1 MLTATI
7 EDGIENGKAFTA
19 SLTITIEGTKAV
31 EPSRSGTTTPSTEQ
45 STQQKPPASNATTTP
60 EESNTEQTNKNETVN
75 NENNTN
81 QLPSTENNTNQATNN
96 TNQVPNTGSNTNNQI
111 TTGVPDESGFVAVTD
126 ISFNDIAGLQPIAGG
141 YAVTSD
147 KSKQTILDLADSITS
162 VNGVS
167 VHTGVKVFPENATNK
182 TVKWSVEK
190 GSPIATTTPGSINMI
205 PSGKIG
211 VLNNTTNKLTLGTN
225 ASGTF
230 TVSAVVKDGLGEG
243 VDFVKRITIQVSP
256 QNTTTNVPSTSTP
269 STTTPN
275 TNTTTPVQ
283 QMPANTIQASG
294 KQVVSVGTTE
304 VGTSSTNSAGGGTS
318 SKTTTYTEN
327 ERNLDSTISN
337 SDVSIEFSGECKKGI
352 SLPLRAVSKSTR
364 QQYTD
369 VDWEIVDDG
378 GTNARIVNNNLLRA
392 TNTGTVTVRAIVY
405 TSSGERMVCT
415 EDIKVSN

>member
-1 MLTATI
+1 MKYTAI
-7 EDGIENGKAFTA
+7 
-19 SLTITIEGTKAV
+19 LTINATAEGTDETGGSGSETPPATKQNAV
-31 EPSRSGTTTPSTEQ
+31 QKVPAANTAPSTE
-45 STQQKPPASNATTTP
+45 N
-60 EESNTEQTNKNETVN
+60 NTEQTN
-75 NENNTN
+75 TN
-81 QLPSTENNTNQATNN
+81 QATNAGSNTNQATNN
-96 TNQVPNTGSNTNNQI
+96 NNNAVQTPNNSNNAVQVPSDTSNQI
-111 TTGVPDESGFVAVTD
+111 TTGTPDENGFVAVTD

-304 VGTSSTNSAGGGTS
+304 VGTSSTNSAGGGAS

-327 ERNLDSTISN
+327 ERKLDSTISN

>member
-1 MLTATI
+1 M
-7 EDGIENGKAFTA
+7 
-19 SLTITIEGTKAV
+19 
-31 EPSRSGTTTPSTEQ
+31 
-45 STQQKPPASNATTTP
+45 
-60 EESNTEQTNKNETVN
+60 
-75 NENNTN
+75 
-81 QLPSTENNTNQATNN
+81 
-96 TNQVPNTGSNTNNQI
+96 PNTGSNTNNQI

-304 VGTSSTNSAGGGTS
+304 VGTSSTNSAGGGAS

-369 VDWEIVDDG
+369 VDWEIVDDS